1 MHRKQVCEKL
11 HVFDSLNVIDKLC
24 AHHATE
30 ANGILRDK
38 DAYRAYVPPS
48 FTQQPVVIGGLL
60 MWELQ
65 KEIRIYIAVKRTDDR
80 THYSDSMVVDGF
92 NVTAFPSAG
101 DLWQSFQLRPA
112 RIVMTERRFE
122 YGISGLQLVE
132 RIRQQQPWPYVYVA
146 VMSAM
151 NQMEEI
157 EQGLEAGV
165 DDYLLKP
172 FNPIQL
178 RARALVALRWL
189 SYLDSLCQEQPTRG

>member
-1 MHRKQVCEKL
+1 
-11 HVFDSLNVIDKLC
+11 
-24 AHHATE
+24 
-30 ANGILRDK
+30 
-38 DAYRAYVPPS
+38 
-48 FTQQPVVIGGLL
+48 

-65 KEIRIYIAVKRTDDR
+65 NEVRIYIAVKRTDDR
-80 THYSDSMVVDGF
+80 THFADSMIVDGF
-92 NVTAFPSAG
+92 NVTAFPAASE
-101 DLWQSFQLRPA
+101 LWECFQTRPA
-112 RIVMTERRFE
+112 RIVMTERRFD
-122 YGISGLQLVE
+122 YGLSGLELVN

-151 NQMEEI
+151 NQMAEI

-189 SYLDSLCQEQPTRG
+189 SYLDSLLEEQQV